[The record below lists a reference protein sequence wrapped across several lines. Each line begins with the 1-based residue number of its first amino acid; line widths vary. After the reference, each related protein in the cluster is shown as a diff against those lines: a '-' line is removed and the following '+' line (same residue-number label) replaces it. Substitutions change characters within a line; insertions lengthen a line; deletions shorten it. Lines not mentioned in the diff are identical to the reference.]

1 MARKKPAACYANQSG
16 TAGHYHK
23 LKSGKHEAEL
33 QARRLTMR
41 NLELE
46 KENKELKDDNQNKC
60 EEAKKLVSTL
70 VRMKKEKQDK
80 TGV

>member
-46 KENKELKDDNQNKC
+46 KENKELKDDNQKKHQ
-60 EEAKKLVSTL
+60 EAKLLKVSL
-70 VRMKKEKQDK
+70 EQMKNENQDRC
-80 TGV
+80 